1 MCRAKWKV
9 ISSERWRMEKNGSTS
24 SWARRLL
31 IVVLFITI
39 LAPVTVTSR
48 AVQAQS
54 PYDEALAELRS
65 IRQQL
70 AELLAIYQS
79 ADAETRAQ
87 IDAGVAR
94 AMQQALKQ
102 VYGALS
108 ASDRAKVDD
117 ELRRMTGYTFPQLFS
132 TASTVP
138 GLVKAVNVLIDALE
152 RLAASQETPI
162 ATPAKPLATAPTKPP
177 AAPTK
182 PPVTAQIEPLATP
195 TKPPVPAA
203 TPTEH
208 TETHQLSF
216 TSGEVY
222 VIRGGISWQPPEKVL
237 GRTNLRSGDE
247 VRTGPNGKA
256 VVGVSSGQRIIQLAP
271 ASGFRIW
278 DEGGAIFGLMAG
290 RARVITKKRLEVR
303 TPAAVAAVRGTE
315 FTLNV
320 GNDGA
325 TTVTVLQGS
334 VEVRD
339 LASNASVSLEP
350 SQGIT
355 IPKVPGGLQQQDML
369 GRVTA
374 VTPGL
379 IERWW
384 EDLPATSDVSTPIVI
399 DLPFGFMVIDSP
411 SGFMVIDSPFGF
423 TVIDSPFTMVVV
435 VLVIVV
441 VLTFANILWRRRGR
455 RQVPVKETSA
465 EWLEIL
471 KTRLAKGEITGEEYE
486 ELKNKLKLT

>member
-1 MCRAKWKV
+1 MG
-9 ISSERWRMEKNGSTS
+9 KNGSRS
-24 SWARRLL
+24 SRARWLL

-39 LAPVTVTSR
+39 LAPVTPTSR
-48 AVQAQS
+48 PVHAQS

-65 IRQQL
+65 LRQQL
-70 AELLAIYQS
+70 AEVLAMYQS
-79 ADAETRAQ
+79 ADAKTRAEL
-87 IDAGVAR
+87 DAAVAR
-94 AMQQALKQ
+94 ANQQALKQ

-138 GLVKAVNVLIDALE
+138 GLVRMVNLLIDAFE
-152 RLAASQETPI
+152 RLAASQKTPI

-177 AAPTK
+177 ATPTK

-203 TPTEH
+203 TPTEPPVTALTEPTATPTER
-208 TETHQLSF
+208 TETAQLSF

-222 VIRGGISWQPPEKVL
+222 VIRGGIFWQPPEKVL
-237 GRTNLRSGDE
+237 GRTNLRSDDE

-303 TPAAVAAVRGTE
+303 TPAAVVAVRGTE
-315 FTLNV
+315 FTVNV
-320 GNDGA
+320 DKDGT

-369 GRVTA
+369 GRVTT

-384 EDLPATSDVSTPIVI
+384 EDLPTTSDVSTPIVI
-399 DLPFGFMVIDSP
+399 DLPFGF
-411 SGFMVIDSPFGF
+411 
-423 TVIDSPFTMVVV
+423 TVIDSPFTIVVV

-486 ELKNKLKLT
+486 ELKNRLKLT